1 MKRRGERREGRGQL
15 EKLPELISHLT
26 LQTKCPISPPA
37 SPFLCPSLPS
47 LGQSACQMWSQFS
60 PSPPPPRIKMHWLL
74 KSGVDRTWPSARLPK
89 REARGASRRS
99 INQAAKR
106 TPEKVPSKQTDLSHD
121 SRGTAGP
128 HRSQPATLS
137 QWEYSAERTMQSCG
151 RSRAPTPELDAR
163 LAAAQDQVCEATV

>member
-1 MKRRGERREGRGQL
+1 MKRRGERREGRGRL

-37 SPFLCPSLPS
+37 SPFFALRSHLWVRAPVRCGANFL
-47 LGQSACQMWSQFS
+47 
-60 PSPPPPRIKMHWLL
+60 PPRPRHPPHAL
-74 KSGVDRTWPSARLPK
+74 KCIGCLRAEWTGLGR
-89 REARGASRRS
+89 ARGSPNGKPAVASRRR

-106 TPEKVPSKQTDLSHD
+106 TPEKVPSKQTHLSHD

-137 QWEYSAERTMQSCG
+137 QREYSAEHTVQSWNLM
-151 RSRAPTPELDAR
+151 PD
-163 LAAAQDQVCEATV
+163 